1 MSGARSSNSNGSS
14 TLGGSVEVPNP
25 KPDRSEQE
33 QDRNLDNRYQVS
45 GEVIQ
50 RCN

>member
-33 QDRNLDNRYQVS
+33 QDCNLNSRYQVS
-45 GEVIQ
+45 GELMEK
-50 RCN
+50 